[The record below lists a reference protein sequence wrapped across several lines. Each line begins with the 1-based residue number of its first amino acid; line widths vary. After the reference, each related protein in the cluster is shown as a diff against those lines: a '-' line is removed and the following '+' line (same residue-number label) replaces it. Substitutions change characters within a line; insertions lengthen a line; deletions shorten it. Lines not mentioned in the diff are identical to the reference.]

1 MVVSEDDG
9 KMYMRTLNDMKAEG
23 DVFIID
29 HAWTFK
35 QRTAY

>member
-9 KMYMRTLNDMKAEG
+9 KMYMRAIADMKAEQ
-23 DVFIID
+23 DVYIID

-35 QRTAY
+35 